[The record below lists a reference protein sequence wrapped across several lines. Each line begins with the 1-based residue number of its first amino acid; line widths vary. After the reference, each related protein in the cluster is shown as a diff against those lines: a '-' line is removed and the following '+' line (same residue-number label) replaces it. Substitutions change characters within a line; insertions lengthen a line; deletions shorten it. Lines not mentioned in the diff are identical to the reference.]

1 MNLAALSIK
10 RPTFIVAIVSVI
22 IVVGLISMF
31 RLGVDEFPDVTFP
44 YVIVQVP
51 YRGAGPTEVES
62 MVSKPLEE
70 EIGSISGIKHLSS
83 TSMDGL
89 SQVTVE
95 FELETDVKW
104 AEQQVRDK
112 VSNALP
118 KLPKDI
124 DQPILRRMDP
134 ADTPVMEIALFA
146 DLPPA
151 KLYDI
156 ADQDAKNRLQQID
169 GVAQV
174 QILGGTKREIEVLC
188 DREKL
193 KAREV
198 SLSSVAGRI
207 ASNSQ
212 NVPLGKDT
220 KDGKNMDFRTLGEY
234 RDLDQVRKSAVNFFG
249 SDNPVTVADI
259 AEVKDGLVETQS
271 LAYYNGTPAIF
282 LDVYRQSG
290 ANTVAVVDK
299 LFKAFDKLNTEFKS
313 KPGAPKLVLVRD
325 NSKGTRWNLEDV
337 KQSIFIG
344 ILLTVVVVY
353 FFLGSGRSTI
363 ITVAALPNSLL
374 GAFIL
379 MYWQGFTINVITL
392 MALSLSV
399 GLLID
404 DAIVVRENIWRHMEL
419 GKSPKQAAVD
429 GTREVTMA
437 VIATSSTVIAVFL
450 PMAFLTGIIG
460 QFFKSLGWTVVFA
473 MLVSLFDA
481 MTMAPLLSAYLAS
494 KGGAAAER
502 LHSSHWSQWNPMRY
516 LRLSVEAFE
525 RFMSWLRDAYTRLMR
540 WALDNKGWVLLVSV
554 ALFALSLVV
563 AAKFIKFE
571 FMASQDIG
579 FFQVNIEGAPDT
591 ALEATQ
597 AMAKEIQAKI
607 QAHKEVA
614 LVGTT
619 VGNSMN
625 EYQKANFYIE
635 LVNYRQRPGVTT
647 SSMKDVLRKELAA
660 YKEWNPRIGD
670 VQMFGDYSP
679 FTLLLAGDDLDRL
692 SLASDQ
698 VIASLKQKVPGLV
711 DLDSSYRPGKPEVQ
725 VVMDPNRMKRL
736 GVNGVTAGQELR
748 GQVDGTV
755 AAQFREGD
763 LDYDIRVRLKEGQRD
778 LRQGFNR
785 YWVPNMNQN
794 LVRLSDIAQAHP
806 ANGPL
811 SISRRDRKR
820 MVMVSAEIGPG
831 YALGN
836 VQEAAKKVLA
846 GLKLPDGVSYSFI
859 GQAEDMK
866 DMFVSMVVAMGLAV
880 LLIYLILASLYES
893 ITLPFLIMTALPLA
907 VVGALGALLVMKQS
921 INIFSMI
928 GLIMLLGL
936 VAKNSILLVDY
947 TIHLTRRGMSRRDAI
962 IEAGRIRL
970 RPILMTTIALIAGML
985 PMALALSEVSR
996 FRQSMGVAIV
1006 GGLLSS
1012 TALTLIVVPAF
1023 FEWFDDFRLWSRR
1036 LLGRPEL
1043 REIDMQEMAEIA
1055 AEKAAEAKAAPKP
1068 RDRKRA

>member
-10 RPTFIVAIVSVI
+10 RPTLIVAIVTVML
-22 IVVGLISMF
+22 VVGLISYSK
-31 RLGVDEFPDVTFP
+31 LSVDEFPDVTFP
-44 YVIVQVP
+44 YVIVLTP

-70 EIGSISGIKHLSS
+70 EIGGISGIKHLSS
-83 TSMDGL
+83 TSLDGL
-89 SQVTVE
+89 SQVFVE
-95 FELETDVKW
+95 FSLGVDIKW

-112 VSNALP
+112 VSNAMP
-118 KLPKDI
+118 KLPKEV
-124 DQPILRRMDP
+124 DQPTLRTMDP
-134 ADTPVMEIALFA
+134 ADTPVMQIALYG

-151 KLYDI
+151 KLYDV
-156 ADQDAKNRLQQID
+156 ADQDAKNRLQQVD
-169 GVAQV
+169 GVSQV
-174 QILGGTKREIEVLC
+174 KILGGNKREIQVLI

-220 KDGKNMDFRTLGEY
+220 QGGKNMDFRTLGEY

-249 SDNPVTVADI
+249 SDNPVTVGDI

-271 LAYYNGTPAIF
+271 LAYLNGQQAIF
-282 LDVYRQSG
+282 LEVYRQSG
-290 ANTVAVVDK
+290 ANTVDVVNK
-299 LFKAFDKLNTEFKS
+299 LFKSFDKMNLEFKD
-313 KPGAPKLVLVRD
+313 KPGAPRLVLVRD
-325 NSKGTRWNLEDV
+325 NAKGTRWNLEDV
-337 KQSIFIG
+337 KQSIGIG
-344 ILLTVVVVY
+344 ILLTIVVVY

-404 DAIVVRENIWRHMEL
+404 DAIVVRENIWRHMEM
-419 GKSPKQAAVD
+419 GKSPKEAAVD

-481 MTMAPLLSAYLAS
+481 MTMAPLLSAYLAT

-525 RFMSWLRDAYTRLMR
+525 RGMTWLREAYTRLMR
-540 WALDNKGWVLLVSV
+540 WALDHKAAVLFVSLT
-554 ALFALSLVV
+554 LFFASIFV

-571 FMASQDIG
+571 FMAGQDIG
-579 FFQVNIEGAPDT
+579 FFQVDIEGAPDA
-591 ALEATQ
+591 ALETTQ
-597 AMAKEIQAKI
+597 AFALKVQDLIK
-607 QAHKEVA
+607 AHKEVA
-614 LVGTT
+614 LVATT
-619 VGNSMN
+619 VGDDMN

-635 LVNYRQRPGVTT
+635 LINYKLRPGIKT
-647 SSMKDVLRKELAA
+647 SDMKDIIRKELQA
-660 YKEWNPRIGD
+660 YPEWKPRVGD
-670 VQMFGDYSP
+670 VQMFGNMSP
-679 FTLLLAGDDLDRL
+679 FNLLLTGDDLDKL
-692 SLASDQ
+692 SEASDQ
-698 VIASLKQKVPGLV
+698 VMAALAKVPGLV
-711 DLDSSYRPGKPEVQ
+711 DIDTSYRPGKPEVQ
-725 VVMDPNRMKRL
+725 VVLDPNRMKRL

-748 GQVDGTV
+748 GQVDGAV
-755 AAQFREGD
+755 AAQFRDGD
-763 LDYDIRVRLKEGQRD
+763 LDYDIRVRLKEDQRD
-778 LRQGFNR
+778 LRQGLNHF
-785 YWVPNMNQN
+785 WVPNMNQN
-794 LVRLSDIAQAHP
+794 LVRLSDIATAKP
-806 ANGPL
+806 AQGPL
-811 SISRRDRKR
+811 SILRRDRKR
-820 MVMVSAEIGPG
+820 QVTIRAEIGKG
-831 YALGN
+831 AALGN
-836 VQEAAKKVLA
+836 VQSQVDKLMK
-846 GLKLPDGVSYSFI
+846 GMKLPSGVQYSFI
-859 GQAEDMK
+859 GQSEDMK

-880 LLIYLILASLYES
+880 LLIFLILASLYES
-893 ITLPFLIMTALPLA
+893 ITLPWLIMTALPLA

-921 INIFSMI
+921 LNIFSMI

-962 IEAGRIRL
+962 IEAGRVRL

-1023 FEWFDDFRLWSRR
+1023 YEWFDDLRLWSRR

-1043 REIDMQEMAEIA
+1043 REIDIQEMAELE
-1055 AEKAAEAKAAPKP
+1055 AEKAALAKAAPKA
-1068 RDRKRA
+1068 RARKGA

>member
-1 MNLAALSIK
+1 
-10 RPTFIVAIVSVI
+10 
-22 IVVGLISMF
+22 
-31 RLGVDEFPDVTFP
+31 
-44 YVIVQVP
+44 
-51 YRGAGPTEVES
+51 
-62 MVSKPLEE
+62 
-70 EIGSISGIKHLSS
+70 
-83 TSMDGL
+83 
-89 SQVTVE
+89 
-95 FELETDVKW
+95 
-104 AEQQVRDK
+104 
-112 VSNALP
+112 
-118 KLPKDI
+118 
-124 DQPILRRMDP
+124 
-134 ADTPVMEIALFA
+134 
-146 DLPPA
+146 
-151 KLYDI
+151 
-156 ADQDAKNRLQQID
+156 
-169 GVAQV
+169 VAQV
-174 QILGGTKREIEVLC
+174 KILGGTKREIQVLI

-220 KDGKNMDFRTLGEY
+220 KAGKNMDFRTLGEY

-249 SDNPVTVADI
+249 SDNPVTVGDI

-271 LAYYNGTPAIF
+271 LAYLNGTPAIF
-282 LDVYRQSG
+282 LEVYRQSG
-290 ANTVAVVDK
+290 ANTVATVDK
-299 LFKAFDKLNTEFKS
+299 LFKAFDKLNADFKGQ
-313 KPGAPKLVLVRD
+313 PGAPKLVLVRD

-337 KQSIFIG
+337 KESIAIG
-344 ILLTVVVVY
+344 ILLTIVVVY

-419 GKSPKQAAVD
+419 GKDPKLAAVE

-481 MTMAPLLSAYLAS
+481 MTMAPLLSAYLAV

-502 LHSSHWSQWNPMRY
+502 LHSSHWALWNPMRY
-516 LRLSVEAFE
+516 LRASVEAFE
-525 RFMSWLRDAYTRLMR
+525 RGMTWLRDAYTRLMH
-540 WALDNKGWVLLVSV
+540 WALDHKAVV
-554 ALFALSLVV
+554 ALTALALFILSL
-563 AAKFIKFE
+563 AAAGKLIKFE
-571 FMASQDIG
+571 FMPAQDIG

-597 AMAKEIQAKI
+597 AVATEIQAKLK
-607 QAHKEVA
+607 AHKEVS
-614 LVGTT
+614 LVATT
-619 VGNSMN
+619 VGNDMN
-625 EYQKANFYIE
+625 EYQKAQFYIE
-635 LVNYRQRPGVTT
+635 LVNYKQRKGITT
-647 SSMKDVLRKELAA
+647 TDMKALVRRELGA
-660 YKEWNPRIGD
+660 YKDWNPRVGD
-670 VQMFGDYSP
+670 VNLFGDYSP
-679 FTLLLAGDDLDRL
+679 FTLLLSGDDLDK
-692 SLASDQ
+692 LAQASEQ
-698 VIASLKQKVPGLV
+698 VMSTLKQKVPGLV
-711 DLDSSYRPGKPEVQ
+711 DLDSSYRPGKPEIQ

-763 LDYDIRVRLKEGQRD
+763 LDYDIRVRLKEDQRD
-778 LRQGFNR
+778 LRQGLQHF
-785 YWVPNMNQN
+785 WVPNMNQN
-794 LVRLSDIAQAHP
+794 LVRLSDIAQSHP
-806 ANGPL
+806 ASGPL

-820 MVMVSAEIGPG
+820 QVTISAEIGKG

-836 VQEAAKKVLA
+836 VQEAAKKVMA
-846 GLKLPDGVSYSFI
+846 GLKLPQGVGYSFI

-880 LLIYLILASLYES
+880 LLIFLILASLYES

-907 VVGALGALLVMKQS
+907 IVGALGALMAMNQS
-921 INIFSMI
+921 LNMFSMI

-947 TIHLTRRGMSRRDAI
+947 TIHLTRRGMSRREAV
-962 IEAGRIRL
+962 IEAGRVRL

-1023 FEWFDDFRLWSRR
+1023 YEWFDDFRLWTRR

-1043 REIDMQEMAEIA
+1043 REIDIQERAEIE
-1055 AEKAAEAKAAPKP
+1055 AEKGLAQAAPKAKP
-1068 RDRKRA
+1068 RKKA